1 MTRRKPPWHERT
13 TALDNSMEP
22 ADRTEIAPTG
32 PSEVAEPLCAAPAR
46 GDVRWAPLQEIAE
59 SVVRATTY
67 LSDQLSWCC
76 PTMEE
81 RLVALHNDI
90 DEAFETYALCAGRN
104 ALTYTE
110 LRNHLAWLLGGSLL
124 EGAFDY
130 DADDY
135 PDDYEGTWDDETT
148 WGKGSTTTPMT
159 SATILLAD
167 VSDVDARNR
176 GKSSSSYPCKMAL
189 SAAVINE

>member
-1 MTRRKPPWHERT
+1 MNEPTCAHNKNENETRSPMARREPPWHERT

-46 GDVRWAPLQEIAE
+46 GDVSWAPLQEIAE
-59 SVVRATTY
+59 SAVRAKMY

-81 RLVALHNDI
+81 RLVTLHNDI

-110 LRNHLAWLLGGSLL
+110 LRNHLAWLLGDSLL
-124 EGAFDY
+124 EGAFDH
-130 DADDY
+130 DADDR
-135 PDDYEGTWDDETT
+135 PDDLEDTWDDETT
-148 WGKGSTTTPMT
+148 WGKGSTTTPTTAT
-159 SATILLAD
+159 SGVQPILSL
-167 VSDVDARNR
+167 
-176 GKSSSSYPCKMAL
+176 
-189 SAAVINE
+189 IHI

>member
-1 MTRRKPPWHERT
+1 MARREPPWHERT

-22 ADRTEIAPTG
+22 ADRTDVASTG
-32 PSEVAEPLCAAPAR
+32 PSDVAEPLCAVPAR
-46 GDVRWAPLQEIAE
+46 RDVSWAPLQEIAE
-59 SVVRATTY
+59 SAVRAKMY

-90 DEAFETYALCAGRN
+90 DEAFETYALCSGRN
-104 ALTYTE
+104 ASKYTE
-110 LRNHLAWLLGGSLL
+110 LRNHLAWLLGDNLL

-135 PDDYEGTWDDETT
+135 QDDYEDIWDDETT
-148 WGKGSTTTPMT
+148 GGKGPTTAPIKKT
-159 SATILLAD
+159 SALRNARRCVDRVRHFTTIT
-167 VSDVDARNR
+167 R
-176 GKSSSSYPCKMAL
+176 
-189 SAAVINE
+189 